1 MTQMQWIAYGVPVL
15 SLVFAGISLLCL
27 RYQAHKFDERFG
39 PRHRL
44 HPGE

>member
-15 SLVFAGISLLCL
+15 SLMFAGISLLFL
-27 RYQAHKFDERFG
+27 RHQARKFDERFD